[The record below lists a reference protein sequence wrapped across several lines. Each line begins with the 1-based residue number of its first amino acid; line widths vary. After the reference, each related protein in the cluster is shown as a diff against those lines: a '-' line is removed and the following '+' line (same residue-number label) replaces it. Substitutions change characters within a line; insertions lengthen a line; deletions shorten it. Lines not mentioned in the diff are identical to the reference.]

1 MSTSTCTHHND
12 QQRIACPVCLVTS
25 LRAERDQL
33 RALLVYTDQLHDEVL
48 DGIIS
53 ERDQLRAELAAER
66 TRLDYVLK
74 NDCPWNDRNEIDE
87 DVKKMSGESKK

>member
-1 MSTSTCTHHND
+1 MSTTTCTHHND

-25 LRAERDQL
+25 LRA
-33 RALLVYTDQLHDEVL
+33 
-48 DGIIS
+48 